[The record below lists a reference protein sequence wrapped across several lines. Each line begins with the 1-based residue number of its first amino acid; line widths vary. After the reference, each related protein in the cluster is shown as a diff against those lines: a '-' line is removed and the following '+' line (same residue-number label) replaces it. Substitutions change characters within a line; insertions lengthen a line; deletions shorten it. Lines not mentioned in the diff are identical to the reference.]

1 MEKNNLD
8 KSLLLEGDAS
18 EAVVSS
24 MQKTAQVLDKQ
35 PKNDRRFYCDALD
48 DGNVNQV
55 VKDVVPHVVT
65 FLGFAEFGK
74 STFVGS
80 LYHYLMA
87 NGVIG
92 DFTFYDSD
100 TFSGFER
107 RTYIRNAKLAGVKRS
122 LRTTEI
128 DGYYLSLHFER
139 DGHHFQLVLS
149 DRSGETYDKHY
160 ISDAANISADKGLKN
175 SKHLVFFI
183 DSTVFIDIEKRLHF
197 ENLFKK
203 LLSRMK
209 SSEIFKK
216 NMVIDV
222 VFNKIDDILNK
233 DENIQVEFKSRA
245 ESLKGN
251 LENESGLKINRVF
264 EISSLKINDNGS
276 LIDFFKYLVGCC
288 DCKNTYN
295 TKVDWVKE
303 LLKS

>member
-1 MEKNNLD
+1 MEENNLD

-24 MQKTAQVLDKQ
+24 MQKTAQILDKQ

-48 DGNVNQV
+48 DDNVNQV

-107 RTYIRNAKLAGVKRS
+107 RTYIRNAKLNGVKRS

-160 ISDAANISADKGLKN
+160 ISDVANISADKGLKN

-183 DSTVFIDIEKRLHF
+183 DSMVFIDIEKRLHF

-288 DCKNTYN
+288 DCKKTYN

>member
-1 MEKNNLD
+1 MEENNLD

-24 MQKTAQVLDKQ
+24 MQKTAQILDKQ
-35 PKNDRRFYCDALD
+35 PKNERRFYCDALD
-48 DGNVNQV
+48 DDNVNQV

-107 RTYIRNAKLAGVKRS
+107 RTYIRNAKLNGVKRS

-139 DGHHFQLVLS
+139 DRQHFQLVLS
-149 DRSGETYDKHY
+149 DRSGETYGKKY
-160 ISDAANISADKGLKN
+160 ISDATSISADKGLKN
-175 SKHLVFFI
+175 SRHLVFFI
-183 DSTVFIDIEKRLHF
+183 DSTVFVDREKRLDF
-197 ENLFKK
+197 NSLFNK

-216 NMVIDV
+216 EMVIDV
-222 VFNKIDDILNK
+222 VFNKMDGILNK
-233 DENIQVEFKSRA
+233 DENIQVEFESRA
-245 ESLKGN
+245 ETFKEK
-251 LENESGLKINRVF
+251 LEKESGFKINRTF
-264 EISSLKINDNGS
+264 KISSLKIDDNEL
-276 LIDFFKYLVGCC
+276 LIDFFKYLVDCC
-288 DCKNTYN
+288 DCKKSYN
-295 TKVDWVKE
+295 PKVDWVAE
-303 LLKS
+303 LLNS

>member
-1 MEKNNLD
+1 MEENNLD

-24 MQKTAQVLDKQ
+24 MQKTAQILDKQ

-48 DGNVNQV
+48 DDNVNQV

-80 LYHYLMA
+80 LYHFLMA

-128 DGYYLSLHFER
+128 DGYYLSLHFKK
-139 DGHHFQLVLS
+139 DGRHFQLVLS
-149 DRSGETYDKHY
+149 DRSGETYGKKY
-160 ISDAANISADKGLKN
+160 VSDVASISADKGLKN
-175 SKHLVFFI
+175 SRHLVFFI
-183 DSTVFIDIEKRLHF
+183 DSTVFIDREKNCISITYLINF
-197 ENLFKK
+197 Y
-203 LLSRMK
+203 
-209 SSEIFKK
+209 
-216 NMVIDV
+216 
-222 VFNKIDDILNK
+222 
-233 DENIQVEFKSRA
+233 
-245 ESLKGN
+245 
-251 LENESGLKINRVF
+251 LE
-264 EISSLKINDNGS
+264 
-276 LIDFFKYLVGCC
+276 
-288 DCKNTYN
+288 
-295 TKVDWVKE
+295 
-303 LLKS
+303 

>member
-1 MEKNNLD
+1 MEENNLD

-18 EAVVSS
+18 ESVVSS
-24 MQKTAQVLDKQ
+24 MQKTAQILDKQ

-48 DGNVNQV
+48 DDNVNQV
-55 VKDVVPHVVT
+55 VKGVVPHVVT

-107 RTYIRNAKLAGVKRS
+107 RTYIRNAKLNGVKRS

-160 ISDAANISADKGLKN
+160 ISDVANISADKGLKN
-175 SKHLVFFI
+175 SKHFVFFI

-222 VFNKIDDILNK
+222 VFNKIDDILTK

-288 DCKNTYN
+288 DCKKTYN

>member
-1 MEKNNLD
+1 MEENNLD

-24 MQKTAQVLDKQ
+24 MQKTAQILDKQ

-48 DGNVNQV
+48 DDNVNQV

-107 RTYIRNAKLAGVKRS
+107 RTYIRNAKLNGVKRS

-160 ISDAANISADKGLKN
+160 ISDVANISADKGLKN

-288 DCKNTYN
+288 DCKKTYN

>member
-1 MEKNNLD
+1 MEENNLD

-18 EAVVSS
+18 EAVESS

-48 DGNVNQV
+48 DDNVNQV

-107 RTYIRNAKLAGVKRS
+107 RTYIRNAKLNGVKRS

-160 ISDAANISADKGLKN
+160 ISDVANISADKGLKN

-288 DCKNTYN
+288 DCKKTYN
-295 TKVDWVKE
+295 PKVDWVAE

>member
-1 MEKNNLD
+1 MEENNLD

-24 MQKTAQVLDKQ
+24 MQKTAQILDKQ

-48 DGNVNQV
+48 DDNVNQV
-55 VKDVVPHVVT
+55 VKDVVPYVVT

-107 RTYIRNAKLAGVKRS
+107 RTYIRNAKLNGVKRS

-160 ISDAANISADKGLKN
+160 ISDVANISADKGLKN

-288 DCKNTYN
+288 DCKKTYN

>member
-1 MEKNNLD
+1 MEENNLD

-24 MQKTAQVLDKQ
+24 MQKTAQILDKQ

-48 DGNVNQV
+48 DDNVNQV

-80 LYHYLMA
+80 LYHFLMA

-128 DGYYLSLHFER
+128 DGYYLSLHFKK
-139 DGHHFQLVLS
+139 DGRHFQLVLS
-149 DRSGETYDKHY
+149 DRSGETYGKKY
-160 ISDAANISADKGLKN
+160 ISDAASISADKGLKN
-175 SKHLVFFI
+175 SKHFVFFI
-183 DSTVFIDIEKRLHF
+183 DSTVFIDREKRLHF
-197 ENLFKK
+197 NNLFDKF
-203 LLSRMK
+203 LSRMK
-209 SSEIFKK
+209 STEIFKK
-216 NMVIDV
+216 DMVIDV
-222 VFNKIDDILNK
+222 VFNKIDDIQNK
-233 DENIQVEFKSRA
+233 DENIQAEFKSMA
-245 ESLKGN
+245 ESLKEI
-251 LENESGLKINRVF
+251 LEKKSGLEINRVF
-264 EISSLKINDNGS
+264 EISSLKIDGNEC

-288 DCKNTYN
+288 DCKKTYN
-295 TKVDWVKE
+295 PKVDWVAE

>member
-1 MEKNNLD
+1 MEENNLD

-18 EAVVSS
+18 EAVESS

-48 DGNVNQV
+48 DDNVNQV

-80 LYHYLMA
+80 FYHYLMS
-87 NGVIG
+87 NGIIG

-107 RTYIRNAKLAGVKRS
+107 RTYIRNAKLDGVKRS

-149 DRSGETYDKHY
+149 DRSGETYGK
-160 ISDAANISADKGLKN
+160 NIFLMLQV
-175 SKHLVFFI
+175 LVLI
-183 DSTVFIDIEKRLHF
+183 
-197 ENLFKK
+197 
-203 LLSRMK
+203 
-209 SSEIFKK
+209 
-216 NMVIDV
+216 
-222 VFNKIDDILNK
+222 
-233 DENIQVEFKSRA
+233 RA
-245 ESLKGN
+245 
-251 LENESGLKINRVF
+251 
-264 EISSLKINDNGS
+264 
-276 LIDFFKYLVGCC
+276 
-288 DCKNTYN
+288 
-295 TKVDWVKE
+295 
-303 LLKS
+303 

>member
-1 MEKNNLD
+1 MEENNLD

-24 MQKTAQVLDKQ
+24 MQKTAQILDKQ

-48 DGNVNQV
+48 DDNVNEV

-80 LYHYLMA
+80 LYHYLMT

-107 RTYIRNAKLAGVKRS
+107 RTYIRNAKLNGVKRS

-139 DGHHFQLVLS
+139 DRHHFQLVLS
-149 DRSGETYDKHY
+149 DRSGETYGKKY
-160 ISDAANISADKGLKN
+160 VSDATSISADKGLKN
-175 SKHLVFFI
+175 SRHLVFFI
-183 DSTVFIDIEKRLHF
+183 DSTVFVDREKRLDF
-197 ENLFKK
+197 NSLFNK

-216 NMVIDV
+216 EMVIDV
-222 VFNKIDDILNK
+222 VFNKIDDIQNK
-233 DENIQVEFKSRA
+233 DENIQAEFKSRA
-245 ESLKGN
+245 ETFKKK
-251 LENESGLKINRVF
+251 LELESGFKINRVF
-264 EISSLKINDNGS
+264 EISSLKIDDNEL
-276 LIDFFKYLVGCC
+276 LIDFFKYLVSCC
-288 DCKNTYN
+288 DCKKTYN
-295 TKVDWVKE
+295 PKVDWVAE

>member
-216 NMVIDV
+216 LWLLM
-222 VFNKIDDILNK
+222 L
-233 DENIQVEFKSRA
+233 
-245 ESLKGN
+245 
-251 LENESGLKINRVF
+251 
-264 EISSLKINDNGS
+264 S
-276 LIDFFKYLVGCC
+276 LIK
-288 DCKNTYN
+288 
-295 TKVDWVKE
+295 
-303 LLKS
+303 